1 MIITDNAEYIW
12 RWLWERIGN
21 DYGVAGLMGNLC
33 AESGL
38 NPKNLQNSYEQL
50 LGYTDQTY
58 TEAVDSGVYTEA
70 EFVADRAAFGIAQWT
85 ARERKQALFDFAKLK
100 GASIGDL
107 EMQLGFLWTELGRGY
122 KSVLDTLILAKNV
135 RDASDAVMLK
145 YEIPADTSENNRAS
159 RADLGMMYYERYAVG
174 ALAKNEKAD
183 TIVRLATERI
193 GRCRYVLGAIG
204 TYGKDGVQEFDC
216 RGFTW
221 WLLHQVGVEI
231 SKVGATT
238 QYNTAADW
246 TERGL
251 TGVMPN
257 LVCPVF
263 KYRASDGKM
272 AHTGMHIGDGVV
284 IHCTSNG
291 GVKYGDLSDT
301 TWTNYAI
308 PKGLYTAEEIEHA
321 RGRELVRTLKTGCS
335 GEDVK
340 RLQETLNGLG
350 FSCGKADGIFGA
362 KTKTAVMAFQSAYG
376 LTADGIVGAKTR
388 DKLEEVTG
396 QTGGDET
403 EEDKT
408 DTTENQETPVLPEN
422 IGTPTKD
429 VLHIMKVWCDQL
441 GLKIV
446 DARSGNICDID
457 FM

>member
-1 MIITDNAEYIW
+1 MDRAETIW

-38 NPKNLQNSYEQL
+38 NPQNLQNSYEQL
-50 LGYTDQTY
+50 LGYTDQSY
-58 TEAVDSGVYTEA
+58 TEAVDSGAYTEQ
-70 EFVADRAAFGIAQWT
+70 EFVSDRAGFGLAQWT
-85 ARERKQALFDFAKLK
+85 ARERKQALYDFAKLK
-100 GASIGDL
+100 GTSIGDL

-122 KSVLDTLILAKNV
+122 KSVLDALILAKNV

-145 YEIPADTSENNRAS
+145 YEVPADTSENNRAS

-174 ALAKNEKAD
+174 AVARNEKAD
-183 TIVRLATERI
+183 TIVKLATERL
-193 GRCRYVLGAIG
+193 GCKYVFGAKG
-204 TYGKDGVQEFDC
+204 QMQNGQQVFDC

-221 WLLHQVGVEI
+221 WLLQQVGI
-231 SKVGATT
+231 SISDVGATT
-238 QYNTAADW
+238 QYNTVEDW
-246 TERGL
+246 VERGL
-251 TGVMPN
+251 TSDMPN

-272 AHTGMHIGDGVV
+272 AHTGMHIGDGVI

-308 PKGLYTAEEIEHA
+308 PKGLYTPEEIEHA
-321 RGRELVRTLKTGCS
+321 RGRELVRKLQKGCS

-340 RLQETLNGLG
+340 RLQETLNSLG
-350 FSCGKADGIFGA
+350 FNCGKADGIFGA
-362 KTKTAVMAFQSAYG
+362 KTKTAVQAFQSAYG

-403 EEDKT
+403 DEGKD
-408 DTTENQETPVLPEN
+408 DTVNNPETPVLP
-422 IGTPTKD
+422 D
-429 VLHIMKVWCDQL
+429 KVWLTLDTAMRLMNELGPQL
-441 GLKIV
+441 GWIL
-446 DARSGNICDID
+446 DTRSGNVGNID
-457 FM
+457 YM

>member
-1 MIITDNAEYIW
+1 MDNAEHIW
-12 RWLWERIGN
+12 KWLWERIGN
-21 DYGVAGLMGNLC
+21 EYGTAGLMGNLC

-38 NPKNLQNSYEQL
+38 NPENLQNSYERL
-50 LGYTDQTY
+50 LGMTDREYTD
-58 TEAVDSGVYTEA
+58 AVDSGTYTEDQ
-70 EFVADRAAFGIAQWT
+70 FVHDQAGYGLAQWT
-85 ARERKQALFDFAKLK
+85 HKDRKLALYDFAKLK
-100 GASIGDL
+100 GTSIGDL
-107 EMQLGFLWTELGRGY
+107 DMQLGFLWTEISRY
-122 KSVLDTLILAKNV
+122 ASVIKTLVNAQNI
-135 RDASDAVMLK
+135 REASDAVMLK
-145 YEIPADTSENNRAS
+145 YEIPADTSENNKAY
-159 RADLGMMYYERYAVG
+159 RADLGQMYYERYAVG
-174 ALAKNEKAD
+174 SLTRNEKAD
-183 TIVRLATERI
+183 TIVSLAKERI
-193 GRCRYVLGAIG
+193 GKCRYVLGAIG

-238 QYNTAADW
+238 QYNTASDW
-246 TERGL
+246 VERGL
-251 TGVMPN
+251 TPDMPN

-263 KYRASDGKM
+263 KYRQSDGKM

-301 TWTNYAI
+301 SWTNYAI
-308 PKGLYTAEEIEHA
+308 PVGLYTAEEIEHA

-396 QTGGDET
+396 NHGGDET
-403 EEDKT
+403 DEDKT
-408 DTTENQETPVLPEN
+408 DTTENQETPVLPDN

-457 FM
+457 FI

>member
-1 MIITDNAEYIW
+1 MDNAEYIW

-21 DYGVAGLMGNLC
+21 DFGTAGLVGNLC

-50 LGYTDQTY
+50 LGMTDSEYTA
-58 TEAVDSGVYTEA
+58 AVDSGKYSEQ
-70 EFVADRAAFGIAQWT
+70 EFVSDRAGFGLAQWT

-100 GASIGDL
+100 GTSIGDL
-107 EMQLGFLWTELGRGY
+107 EMQLAFLWTELGRSY
-122 KSVLDTLILAKNV
+122 KSVLDALILAKNV

-145 YEIPADTSENNRAS
+145 YEVPADTSENNRAS

-174 ALAKNEKAD
+174 AVARNEKAD
-183 TIVRLATERI
+183 TIVKLATERL
-193 GRCRYVLGAIG
+193 GCKYVFGAKGQIQNG
-204 TYGKDGVQEFDC
+204 QQVFDC

-221 WLLHQVGVEI
+221 WLLQQVGI
-231 SKVGATT
+231 SISDVGATT
-238 QYNTAADW
+238 QYNTVADW

-251 TGVMPN
+251 TSDMPN

-263 KYRASDGKM
+263 KYRQSDGKM
-272 AHTGMHIGDGVV
+272 AHTGMHIGDGVI

-291 GVKYGDLSDT
+291 GVKYGDLSDPS
-301 TWTNYAI
+301 WTHYAI
-308 PKGLYTAEEIEHA
+308 PKGLYTDAEIEHA
-321 RGRELVRTLKTGCS
+321 RGRELVRKLQKGCS

-350 FSCGKADGIFGA
+350 FSCGKADGIFGT

-403 EEDKT
+403 EEGKD
-408 DTTENQETPVLPEN
+408 DTVNNPETPVLPDN

>member
-1 MIITDNAEYIW
+1 MDRAETIW

-38 NPKNLQNSYEQL
+38 NPCNLQNSYEKL

-58 TEAVDSGVYTEA
+58 TEDVDCGAYSEYQ
-70 EFVADRAAFGIAQWT
+70 FVHDHAGYGLAQWT
-85 ARERKQALFDFAKLK
+85 ARERKQALYDFAKLK

-107 EMQLGFLWTELGRGY
+107 DMQLEYLWTELGRNY
-122 KSVLDTLILAKNV
+122 KSVLDTLIHAKSV
-135 RDASDAVMLK
+135 REASDAVMLK
-145 YEIPADTSENNRAS
+145 FEVPADTSEDNRAA
-159 RADLGMMYYERYAVG
+159 RADLGQMYYEKYAVG
-174 ALAKNEKAD
+174 ALALNEKAD
-183 TIVRLATERI
+183 TIIKLATERI
-193 GRCRYVLGAIG
+193 GKCRYVLGAIG

-221 WLLHQVGVEI
+221 WLLHQVGIEI

-246 TERGL
+246 VERGL
-251 TGVMPN
+251 TQDMPN

-263 KYRASDGKM
+263 KYRKDDGKM
-272 AHTGMHIGDGVV
+272 AHTGMHIGDGVI

-308 PKGLYTAEEIEHA
+308 PKGLYTDEEIDHA
-321 RGRELVRTLKTGCS
+321 RGRQLVRTLKVGCS
-335 GEDVK
+335 GADVK
-340 RLQETLNGLG
+340 RLQETLNSLG
-350 FSCGKADGIFGA
+350 FKCGTADGIFGQ

-376 LTADGIVGAKTR
+376 LTSDGIVGMKTR

-396 QTGGDET
+396 QNGVDESD
-403 EEDKT
+403 EEKD
-408 DTTENQETPVLPEN
+408 DTTDNQETPVLPN
-422 IGTPTKD
+422 
-429 VLHIMKVWCDQL
+429 KVWLTLDTAMRIMSELGPQL
-441 GLKIV
+441 GCVL
-446 DARSGNICDID
+446 DARSGNVSNID
-457 FM
+457 YM

>member
-1 MIITDNAEYIW
+1 MDRAETIW

-38 NPKNLQNSYEQL
+38 NPQNLQNSYESL

-58 TEAVDSGVYTEA
+58 TAAVDSGKYSEQ
-70 EFVADRAAFGIAQWT
+70 EFVSDRAGFGLAQWT

-122 KSVLDTLILAKNV
+122 KSVLDALILAKNV

-145 YEIPADTSENNRAS
+145 YEVPADTSENNRAS

-174 ALAKNEKAD
+174 AVSRNEKAD

-238 QYNTAADW
+238 QYNTVADW
-246 TERGL
+246 VERGL
-251 TGVMPN
+251 TGDMPN

-263 KYRASDGKM
+263 KYMASDGKM
-272 AHTGMHIGDGVV
+272 AHTGMHIGDGVI

-308 PKGLYTAEEIEHA
+308 PKGLYTPEEIEHA
-321 RGRELVRTLKTGCS
+321 RGRELVRKLQKGCS
-335 GEDVK
+335 GEDVR

-350 FSCGKADGIFGA
+350 FNCGKADGIFGA

-396 QTGGDET
+396 QTGGDESD
-403 EEDKT
+403 EEKD
-408 DTTENQETPVLPEN
+408 DTTNNPETPVLP
-422 IGTPTKD
+422 D
-429 VLHIMKVWCDQL
+429 KVWLTLDTAMRIMNELGPQL
-441 GLKIV
+441 GWIL
-446 DARSGNICDID
+446 DARSGNVGNID
-457 FM
+457 YM